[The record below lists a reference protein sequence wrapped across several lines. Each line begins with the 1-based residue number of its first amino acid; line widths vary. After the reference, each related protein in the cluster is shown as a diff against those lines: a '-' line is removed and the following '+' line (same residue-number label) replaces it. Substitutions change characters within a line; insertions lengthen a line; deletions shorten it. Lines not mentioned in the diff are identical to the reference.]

1 MSGWQGAQEL
11 HAEGGHAVAYKGM
24 VDCFVR
30 TVREEGTKALFKV
43 EFSHLPQGQL
53 ASLRYLLDWNV
64 NCRCMSLMMPSRKFV
79 WHSMLQ
85 GLLPNY
91 IKVVPSIAIA
101 FVTYEKL
108 KEGLGVELRISS

>member
-43 EFSHLPQGQL
+43 GPVEILYTSSPLF
-53 ASLRYLLDWNV
+53 AD
-64 NCRCMSLMMPSRKFV
+64 FT
-79 WHSMLQ
+79 
-85 GLLPNY
+85 
-91 IKVVPSIAIA
+91 IALCIQP
-101 FVTYEKL
+101 
-108 KEGLGVELRISS
+108 